1 MKKIEQ
7 IKSGIE
13 EWNNNP
19 WYFLGRLVG
28 EFDTNDIKRKN
39 AKIYRYI
46 FLSSPLSYKDEV
58 FVEMLDFLSEKGL
71 GADERTELE
80 NMKKNWV
87 ALEDENTKSCF
98 LSGFV
103 NSQVEKEW
111 ISFSEATDLWGLGA
125 STLRMAV
132 KRGLFETDEVRKSG
146 NTWLVKKL
154 AMKRLYG
161 ESK

>member
-1 MKKIEQ
+1 
-7 IKSGIE
+7 
-13 EWNNNP
+13 
-19 WYFLGRLVG
+19 
-28 EFDTNDIKRKN
+28 
-39 AKIYRYI
+39 
-46 FLSSPLSYKDEV
+46 
-58 FVEMLDFLSEKGL
+58 MLDFLSEKGL